1 MKLTK
6 KRLMFQEETFR
17 AQENQKKTTQKF
29 VIFWEME
36 LSSTKK
42 LNKTFLLSYKA
53 ALGENGSLSNSF
65 FLAA

>member
-1 MKLTK
+1 
-6 KRLMFQEETFR
+6 
-17 AQENQKKTTQKF
+17 
-29 VIFWEME
+29 ME

-53 ALGENGSLSNSF
+53 AIGETGSLSNSF